1 MPKPAYL
8 RLLAAIALG
17 LACAA
22 GACGGSSSPAPPP
35 AAPQA
40 AAPISGDAAEAA
52 QAVLEQ
58 YRQAHEVRSVEALD
72 PLYLATP
79 ELVRVWQGQR
89 TAGWD
94 TARAELAA
102 LFNRAQGIKLRVD
115 QVAVQALGPDGAPEA
130 IIVVANVSRTVS
142 EGVTSV
148 RVDGVLTLVLRR
160 QDQRWL
166 IASEHFS
173 HPPTAR

>member
-1 MPKPAYL
+1 MPKLGYL
-8 RLLAAIALG
+8 RRLAALALA

-22 GACGGSSSPAPPP
+22 AACGGSPEPPP

-40 AAPISGDAAEAA
+40 AAPVSDAGGDAAEAA
-52 QAVLEQ
+52 RAVLEQ

-72 PLYLATP
+72 PLYLASP

-102 LFNRAQGIKLRVD
+102 LFNRARGIKLRVD
-115 QVAVQALGPDGAPEA
+115 RVVVQALGEGS
-130 IIVVANVSRTVS
+130 VALVADASRTVS
-142 EGVTSV
+142 DGVTSV

-166 IASEHFS
+166 IVSEHFS
-173 HPPTAR
+173 HPPTPR

>member
-1 MPKPAYL
+1 MSKAGYL
-8 RLLAAIALG
+8 RVLTAAALA

-22 GACGGSSSPAPPP
+22 GACGGSSKPP
-35 AAPQA
+35 AAPPQA
-40 AAPISGDAAEAA
+40 AAPVSTLSGDAAEAA
-52 QAVLEQ
+52 RAVLEQ

-72 PLYLATP
+72 PLYLAGP

-94 TARAELAA
+94 PARAELAA
-102 LFNRAQGIKLRVD
+102 LFNRARSVKLRVD
-115 QVAVQALGPDGAPEA
+115 QVIVQPLGPDG
-130 IIVVANVSRTVS
+130 VVLVADASRTVAD
-142 EGVTSV
+142 GVTSV

-166 IASEHFS
+166 IVSEHFS
-173 HPPTAR
+173 YPPTPR

>member
-1 MPKPAYL
+1 M
-8 RLLAAIALG
+8 AAAALG

-22 GACGGSSSPAPPP
+22 GACGGSPEPPP

-40 AAPISGDAAEAA
+40 AAPVSGDAATAA
-52 QAVLEQ
+52 RAVLEQ
-58 YRQAHEVRSVEALD
+58 YRQAHEVRSVEALE

-89 TAGWD
+89 SAGWD
-94 TARAELAA
+94 TARAELSA

-115 QVAVQALGPDGAPEA
+115 QVAVQALGRDGAV
-130 IIVVANVSRTVS
+130 VVADVSRTVS
-142 EGVTSV
+142 DGVTSV

-160 QDQRWL
+160 EDPRWL
-166 IASEHFS
+166 IVSEHFS
-173 HPPTAR
+173 HPLTAR

>member
-1 MPKPAYL
+1 V
-8 RLLAAIALG
+8 AAAALG
-17 LACAA
+17 LLCAA
-22 GACGGSSSPAPPP
+22 GACGGSPEPPP
-35 AAPQA
+35 VAPQA
-40 AAPISGDAAEAA
+40 AAPGSDGDAAEAA
-52 QAVLEQ
+52 RAVLEQ

-72 PLYLATP
+72 PLYLAGP

-102 LFNRAQGIKLRVD
+102 LFNRARSVKLRVD
-115 QVAVQALGPDGAPEA
+115 QVAVHELGEGG
-130 IIVVANVSRTVS
+130 VVLVADASRTVAD
-142 EGVTSV
+142 GVTSV

-166 IASEHFS
+166 IVSEHFS
-173 HPPTAR
+173 YPPTPR